1 MQIKLRKILAVLSC
15 VAMLCTLLPMGIMSV
30 SAATTNLVVNGD
42 FETGDYTG
50 WTKNGMTP
58 TVSAEAA
65 HNGGYGVHLY
75 GTNAWASF
83 NQYIDLEP
91 ATTYH
96 ISFWYKSASD
106 AAMSVGVEIKTK
118 NDSGSYSNKTVFLT
132 SGGQSLSASKS
143 TTTWTQV
150 QSVFTTKDSGDM
162 SHLLTFYRG
171 NGTTDTTTPS
181 SVYLDDI
188 VLTKLGSGS
197 SNMLQNGGFESTLD
211 PWTQYTSSSQ
221 SMALSTDAYAGTNSV
236 IVPFVARSLTVSQV
250 VAVEPNTDYV
260 VTYYYKSLDSNSST
274 AKNILFGAYSLDAA
288 NNGSGV
294 GDLAG
299 AASTLQIANTA
310 WTQGAYM
317 FNSGSN
323 TEVRLAFS
331 GSSSTNPSN
340 RKAMLVDDV
349 VMAKVGADA
358 GDEPEVTVTP
368 DEEADGNLVANGYFN
383 DGTATGWTVS
393 GGEVEALN
401 GDYALKST
409 TTSRY
414 SNVAEQ
420 TITVE
425 ANTDY
430 TLDVESYYNGSH
442 ASGMARVHIFAGAS
456 GSTELAS
463 PSYYWNVTAGAWDS
477 HQLTF
482 NSGEN
487 TQVRIVLQQHAAPD
501 SSTAMDGNIYYD
513 NFNLQKVIAAPEG
526 NETPSND
533 GYVINGDFETG
544 DLTGWTVTAANIT
557 WTEVANGNFSLQGT
571 NTAKYGAFV
580 KQTVTCEANTDYI
593 ITFKAKLAASGGQP
607 RFYIKDGAEAVTLNS
622 SNYYFTGS
630 TEWTTYQIAFNS
642 GEYTS
647 LVIYPAQGVNNG
659 GDVYYDDIKMEK
671 AQTGYAGLYP
681 ETMTSGADIRF
692 MTYNVLVGQ
701 DTNKG
706 GYSWGQPIGTRPEKA
721 CAMINYYKPDVIA
734 LEEFSGE
741 WYDYFVANMPDY
753 AFGEMTSADSQNNG
767 KLYTCIAYNVNTI
780 RLLDTD
786 LFRNTV
792 SRWGTQGMRYVN
804 VGFCEVIATGEKFI
818 AAVTHPDAGNLVGTS
833 DLNGDGVAE
842 EGDGYWR
849 PQQLE
854 EAAAYVAGL
863 SNEYKM
869 PVIWG
874 GDFNSGLDGTYDD
887 NVSWYKVADA
897 GFTDATAG
905 RYIDHI
911 FYNGMATHLYETT
924 VEDAAVSGAS
934 DHDAV
939 FADIQFLDE
948 FATPIKDAKDYIK
961 TQGRTTLK
969 DGALWLD
976 FSASG
981 IEFSANCEGKVALN
995 LNVKSLKQTDS
1006 YGGLY
1011 FTVIVDGVKKD
1022 RAECHITST
1031 GNVELVLAED
1041 LPAGN
1046 HTFEVYRQTEHRGAE
1061 VGITSIVMNGTF
1073 NEKPADNRL
1082 YIEFIGDSI
1091 STGFGAL
1098 GTTSDSDGGSPKWQ
1112 DATAAYPY
1120 LTAKALGADF
1130 SDVAYSGIGA
1140 KYGWQDPNMHTFY
1153 PYQRWQYDRNTQY
1166 NFNARQPDVIVIAL
1180 GTNDIAMETEKGITV
1195 EQRLA
1200 GYQEL
1205 LDLVR
1210 AKNPNSKIVWIYGM
1224 MKDDDNARIPAII
1237 EENGGAAAGLYS
1249 LELVTNTAGA
1259 GWHPSAAGQQKFAD
1273 DLVAFL
1279 NSDVLVKYV
1288 GDEMLDN
1295 DEGDVIDYIG
1305 SSRMEMSSDKLGLAF
1320 GYGLTIND
1328 IAANGC
1334 YADLTNATID
1344 AFGDGNS
1351 YKLVKMGVVVSN
1363 DITVGLS
1370 DMRLA
1375 DVDGK
1380 KTINVD
1386 AEKLYD
1392 LEGEYAQF
1400 AVRITNIPLANE
1412 ATVLYARAYFVIEYE
1427 GREVVVY
1434 DDIQSANYI
1443 NKYDSNDGVLE
1454 W

>member
-1 MQIKLRKILAVLSC
+1 MQIKLRKVLAMLSVL
-15 VAMLCTLLPMGIMSV
+15 AMLCTLLPVGILSV
-30 SAATTNLVVNGD
+30 SAEDESIVANGGFEDATG
-42 FETGDYTG
+42 G
-50 WTKNGMTP
+50 WTIKYGERT
-58 TVSAEAA
+58 TEAA
-65 HNGGYGVHLY
+65 
-75 GTNAWASF
+75 A
-83 NQYIDLEP
+83 
-91 ATTYH
+91 
-96 ISFWYKSASD
+96 
-106 AAMSVGVEIKTK
+106 
-118 NDSGSYSNKTVFLT
+118 SGSYSLKCTSLT
-132 SGGQSLSASKS
+132 KYGSFAYTNIDVVPNSDYTISFKLKLA
-143 TTTWTQV
+143 TDT
-150 QSVFTTKDSGDM
+150 
-162 SHLLTFYRG
+162 
-171 NGTTDTTTPS
+171 GTTNFRMYTRETSDNSSGTT
-181 SVYLDDI
+181 SVAQWNITDATTEWKTYSKVVNSQELNTMYITFAQGATTDAGNMYYLDDI
-188 VLTKLGSGS
+188 TVVG
-197 SNMLQNGGFESTLD
+197 
-211 PWTQYTSSSQ
+211 P
-221 SMALSTDAYAGTNSV
+221 
-236 IVPFVARSLTVSQV
+236 VP
-250 VAVEPNTDYV
+250 E
-260 VTYYYKSLDSNSST
+260 
-274 AKNILFGAYSLDAA
+274 
-288 NNGSGV
+288 
-294 GDLAG
+294 
-299 AASTLQIANTA
+299 
-310 WTQGAYM
+310 
-317 FNSGSN
+317 
-323 TEVRLAFS
+323 
-331 GSSSTNPSN
+331 
-340 RKAMLVDDV
+340 
-349 VMAKVGADA
+349 A
-358 GDEPEVTVTP
+358 GDVTITP
-368 DEEADGNLVANGYFN
+368 DEEDANNLVVNGYFN
-383 DGTATGWTVS
+383 DGTADGWTLNES
-393 GGEVEALN
+393 SVEAYN
-401 GDYALKST
+401 GDYMLKAASSSKYT
-409 TTSRY
+409 
-414 SNVAEQ
+414 NVAVQ
-420 TITVE
+420 SIAVD
-425 ANTDY
+425 ANSSY
-430 TLDVESYYNGSH
+430 TLDVDSLYVGS
-442 ASGMARVHIFAGAS
+442 ATKATARVHVYAGTS
-456 GSTELAS
+456 GSTELIDGGI
-463 PSYYWNVTAGAWDS
+463 YYWTIQPGVLNTK
-477 HQLTF
+477 QLAIST
-482 NSGEN
+482 GEN
-487 TQVRIVLQQHAAPD
+487 TTLRIAVQQYASD
-501 SSTAMDGNIYYD
+501 GTTTDGNIYYD
-513 NFNLQKVIAAPEG
+513 NFVLKKVIPAPEG

-533 GYVINGDFETG
+533 GYITNGDFETG
-544 DLTGWTVTAANIT
+544 DLTGWTATAANIT

-659 GDVYYDDIKMEK
+659 GDVFYDDIVMEK
-671 AQTGYAGLYP
+671 AQTGYTGLCP

-701 DTNKG
+701 DTANG
-706 GYSWGQPIGTRPEKA
+706 GYSWGSAIDGRPEKA

-863 SNEYKM
+863 SNEHKM

-924 VEDAAVSGAS
+924 VADAAVNGAS
-934 DHDAV
+934 DHKAV

-961 TQGRTTLK
+961 TQGRTQLK
-969 DGALWLD
+969 DGAMWLD

-981 IEFSANCEGKVALN
+981 IEFSANCEGTVALN
-995 LNVKSLKQTDS
+995 LTVNSIKNTDAT

-1022 RAECHITST
+1022 RAECRITET
-1031 GNVELVLAED
+1031 GSVQLVLAED

-1061 VGITSIVMNGTF
+1061 VGINSIVMNGSF
-1073 NEKPADNRL
+1073 NEKPEDNRL

-1091 STGFGAL
+1091 STGYGAL
-1098 GTTSDSDGGSPKWQ
+1098 GVSGDDQADSPLWQ

-1130 SDVAYSGIGA
+1130 SDVCWSGLGC
-1140 KYGWQDPNMHTFY
+1140 KYG
-1153 PYQRWQYDRNTQY
+1153 YQSLTMQTVYTAQRYNYDNTTQYDFTK
-1166 NFNARQPDVIVIAL
+1166 RQPDVVVIAL
-1180 GTNDIAMETEKGITV
+1180 GTNDIANQTDASLREV
-1195 EQRLA
+1195 
-1200 GYQEL
+1200 GYQEM

-1210 AKNPNSKIVWIYGM
+1210 AKNPDAKIVWIAGM
-1224 MKDDDNARIPAII
+1224 MKTDDNAMIEALI
-1237 EENGGAAAGLYS
+1237 EENGGAAEGLYY
-1249 LELVTNTAGA
+1249 LGLTTNTAGA

-1273 DLVAFL
+1273 ELVAFL

-1295 DEGDVIDYIG
+1295 DEGDVIDYVG
-1305 SSRMEMSSDKLGLAF
+1305 SSRMEMTSDKLGLAF
-1320 GYGLTIND
+1320 AFGVKADGIV
-1328 IAANGC
+1328 ANGVF
-1334 YADLTNATID
+1334 ADLTNATID
-1344 AFGDGNS
+1344 AFGNGES
-1351 YKLVKMGVVVSN
+1351 YKLLRMGAIVTN
-1363 DITVGLS
+1363 APGVGLG
-1370 DMRLA
+1370 DMKLD

-1380 KTINVD
+1380 RTVDIN
-1386 AEKLYD
+1386 AERLYD
-1392 LEGEYAQF
+1392 LEADYAQF

-1412 ATVLYARAYFVIEYE
+1412 DTVIYARAYYVFEYE

-1434 DDIQSANYI
+1434 DDIQAANYI

>member
-1 MQIKLRKILAVLSC
+1 VVMTGPAV
-15 VAMLCTLLPMGIMSV
+15 G
-30 SAATTNLVVNGD
+30 
-42 FETGDYTG
+42 
-50 WTKNGMTP
+50 
-58 TVSAEAA
+58 
-65 HNGGYGVHLY
+65 
-75 GTNAWASF
+75 
-83 NQYIDLEP
+83 
-91 ATTYH
+91 
-96 ISFWYKSASD
+96 
-106 AAMSVGVEIKTK
+106 
-118 NDSGSYSNKTVFLT
+118 
-132 SGGQSLSASKS
+132 
-143 TTTWTQV
+143 
-150 QSVFTTKDSGDM
+150 
-162 SHLLTFYRG
+162 
-171 NGTTDTTTPS
+171 
-181 SVYLDDI
+181 
-188 VLTKLGSGS
+188 
-197 SNMLQNGGFESTLD
+197 
-211 PWTQYTSSSQ
+211 
-221 SMALSTDAYAGTNSV
+221 SV
-236 IVPFVARSLTVSQV
+236 I
-250 VAVEPNTDYV
+250 
-260 VTYYYKSLDSNSST
+260 
-274 AKNILFGAYSLDAA
+274 
-288 NNGSGV
+288 
-294 GDLAG
+294 
-299 AASTLQIANTA
+299 
-310 WTQGAYM
+310 
-317 FNSGSN
+317 
-323 TEVRLAFS
+323 
-331 GSSSTNPSN
+331 
-340 RKAMLVDDV
+340 
-349 VMAKVGADA
+349 
-358 GDEPEVTVTP
+358 TP

-383 DGTATGWTVS
+383 DGTATDWTVS
-393 GGEVEALN
+393 GGVVEALN
-401 GDYALKST
+401 GDYALKAT

-425 ANTDY
+425 ANSDY
-430 TLDVESYYNGSH
+430 TLDVESYYNGSLT
-442 ASGMARVHIFAGAS
+442 GGIARVHIYAGAS
-456 GSTELAS
+456 GTSELAS
-463 PSYYWNVTAGAWDS
+463 PSYYWNITAGAWDS

-487 TQVRIVLQQHAAPD
+487 TQVRIVLQQHAAPS

-513 NFNLQKVIAAPEG
+513 NFNLQKVVPAPDG
-526 NETPSND
+526 NDTPSND
-533 GYVINGDFETG
+533 GYITNGDFETG

-580 KQTVTCEANTDYI
+580 KQTIAVEANTDYVL
-593 ITFKAKLAASGGQP
+593 TFKAKLAASGGQP

-647 LVIYPAQGVNNG
+647 LVIYPAQGVTNG
-659 GDVYYDDIKMEK
+659 GDVYYDDIVMEK
-671 AQTGYAGLYP
+671 AQTGYQGLYP

-706 GYSWGQPIGTRPEKA
+706 GYSWGTAITGRPEKA

-741 WYDYFVANMPDY
+741 WYEYFQANMPDY
-753 AFGEMTSADSQNNG
+753 AFGIMDSEDTQNNG
-767 KLYTCIAYNVNTI
+767 ILYTCIAYNVNTI

-818 AAVTHPDAGNLVGTS
+818 AAVTHPDAGELVGT
-833 DLNGDGVAE
+833 DDVNGDGVAE
-842 EGDGYWR
+842 EGAGYWR

-863 SNEYKM
+863 SNEHKM

-911 FYNGMATHLYETT
+911 FYNSMATHLYETT
-924 VEDAAVSGAS
+924 VADAAVNGAS
-934 DHDAV
+934 DHKAV

-961 TQGRTTLK
+961 TQGRNTLK

-1011 FTVIVDGVKKD
+1011 FTVIVDGVKVD
-1022 RAECHITST
+1022 RAQCHITST
-1031 GNVELVLAED
+1031 GDVELVLAEN
-1041 LPAGN
+1041 LPVGN

-1061 VGITSIVMNGTF
+1061 VGISSIVMNGSF

-1098 GTTSDSDGGSPKWQ
+1098 GTSSDSDGGSPKWQ

-1120 LTAKALGADF
+1120 LVAKALGADF

-1140 KYGWQDPNMHTFY
+1140 KYGYQDPNMQNFY
-1153 PYQRWQYDRNTQY
+1153 PYQRWQYDRTTQY
-1166 NFNARQPDVIVIAL
+1166 NFNARQPDVVVIAL
-1180 GTNDIAMETEKGITV
+1180 GTNDIANQADAALRKV
-1195 EQRLA
+1195 
-1200 GYQEL
+1200 GYQEM

-1210 AKNPNSKIVWIYGM
+1210 TKNPDAKIVWIYGM
-1224 MKDDDNARIPAII
+1224 MKDDDNTMIADLI

-1273 DLVAFL
+1273 DLVAYL
-1279 NSDVLVKYV
+1279 NSDVLVRYV
-1288 GDEMLDN
+1288 GDEV
-1295 DEGDVIDYIG
+1295 EDYDIITFGGNSIRENVYG
-1305 SSRMEMSSDKLGLAF
+1305 SGLAF
-1320 GYGLTIND
+1320 KFNVKTTGM
-1328 IAANGC
+1328 AV
-1334 YADLTNATID
+1334 TNKTQAVYDNAIVD
-1344 AFGDGNS
+1344 VFGDGGE
-1351 YKLVKMGVVVSN
+1351 YKLVKMGAVVAN
-1363 DITVGLS
+1363 TPACGDLKL
-1370 DMRLA
+1370 D
-1375 DVDGK
+1375 DVDDERVLNIEAVYLCNL
-1380 KTINVD
+1380 TTSS
-1386 AEKLYD
+1386 AS
-1392 LEGEYAQF
+1392 F
-1400 AVRITNIPLANE
+1400 SVRILDIPEDQQDTLI
-1412 ATVLYARAYFVIEYE
+1412 YARPYYVFEYE
-1427 GREVVVY
+1427 GREVIAYGDAV
-1434 DDIQSANYI
+1434 QANCN

>member
-1 MQIKLRKILAVLSC
+1 MQIKLRKVLALLSC
-15 VAMLCTLLPMGIMSV
+15 LAMLCTLLPVGILSV
-30 SAATTNLVVNGD
+30 SAEDSSDFVTNGD
-42 FETGDYTG
+42 FETGDLTGWKNSYNGTVQSDVVHSGAYAHKTTNTASKYQGMMQQNPISVVPNSDYTVTFWYYYEGDNATGSGASFYLYAQTTDNSTNIKSITSYPAAANTWYQVTHTFNTGDNDAIALVWSNRMASDGGTYYFDDVVMTGPSLDSYVPEVPTDFGRIENGGWEDGSTG
-50 WTKNGMTP
+50 WTLKYGSVTD
-58 TVSAEAA
+58 EAA
-65 HNGGYGVHLY
+65 Y
-75 GTNAWASF
+75 
-83 NQYIDLEP
+83 
-91 ATTYH
+91 
-96 ISFWYKSASD
+96 
-106 AAMSVGVEIKTK
+106 
-118 NDSGSYSNKTVFLT
+118 SGSYSLKSNSNTKYGVYASNSFDCVANSDYTFSFRIKLAGDAADGVTPQHRLYVKDGT
-132 SGGQSLSASKS
+132 ESA
-143 TTTWTQV
+143 
-150 QSVFTTKDSGDM
+150 
-162 SHLLTFYRG
+162 
-171 NGTTDTTTPS
+171 
-181 SVYLDDI
+181 
-188 VLTKLGSGS
+188 
-197 SNMLQNGGFESTLD
+197 TLK
-211 PWTQYTSSSQ
+211 Q
-221 SMALSTDAYAGTNSV
+221 LNITDAT
-236 IVPFVARSLTVSQV
+236 TEWKQ
-250 VAVEPNTDYV
+250 
-260 VTYYYKSLDSNSST
+260 
-274 AKNILFGAYSLDAA
+274 YS
-288 NNGSGV
+288 
-294 GDLAG
+294 
-299 AASTLQIANTA
+299 
-310 WTQGAYM
+310 
-317 FNSGSN
+317 
-323 TEVRLAFS
+323 
-331 GSSSTNPSN
+331 
-340 RKAMLVDDV
+340 
-349 VMAKVGADA
+349 
-358 GDEPEVTVTP
+358 VTV
-368 DEEADGNLVANGYFN
+368 
-383 DGTATGWTVS
+383 
-393 GGEVEALN
+393 
-401 GDYALKST
+401 
-409 TTSRY
+409 
-414 SNVAEQ
+414 
-420 TITVE
+420 
-425 ANTDY
+425 
-430 TLDVESYYNGSH
+430 
-442 ASGMARVHIFAGAS
+442 
-456 GSTELAS
+456 
-463 PSYYWNVTAGAWDS
+463 
-477 HQLTF
+477 
-482 NSGEN
+482 NSGEYTSIYFSFAQGIN
-487 TQVRIVLQQHAAPD
+487 NGGSCYIDDVIVEGPAPE
-501 SSTAMDGNIYYD
+501 TP
-513 NFNLQKVIAAPEG
+513 APEG
-526 NETPSND
+526 NDTPSND
-533 GYVINGDFETG
+533 GYITNGDFETG

-659 GDVYYDDIKMEK
+659 GDVFYDDIVMEK
-671 AQTGYAGLYP
+671 AQTGYTGLYP

-701 DTNKG
+701 DTANG
-706 GYSWGQPIGTRPEKA
+706 GYSWGSAIDGRPEKA

-863 SNEYKM
+863 SNEHKL

-911 FYNGMATHLYETT
+911 FYNSMATHLYETT
-924 VEDAAVSGAS
+924 VADAAVNGAS
-934 DHDAV
+934 DHKAV

-948 FATPIKDAKDYIK
+948 YATPIKDAKDYIK

-969 DGALWLD
+969 DGAMWLD

-981 IEFSANCEGKVALN
+981 IEFSANCEGTVALN
-995 LNVKSLKQTDS
+995 LTVNSIKNTDAT

-1011 FTVIVDGVKKD
+1011 FTVIVDGVQKD
-1022 RAECHITST
+1022 RAECRITET
-1031 GNVELVLAED
+1031 GSVQLVLAED

-1061 VGITSIVMNGTF
+1061 VGISSIVMNGSF
-1073 NEKPADNRL
+1073 NEKPEDNRL

-1091 STGFGAL
+1091 STGYGAL
-1098 GTTSDSDGGSPKWQ
+1098 GVAGDDQADSPLWQ
-1112 DATAAYPY
+1112 DATVAYPY
-1120 LTAKALGADF
+1120 LTAKALNADF
-1130 SDVAYSGIGA
+1130 SDVCYSGLGC
-1140 KYGWQDPNMHTFY
+1140 KYGYSSVTMQTVY
-1153 PYQRWQYDRNTQY
+1153 TAQRYQYDQNTQY
-1166 NFNARQPDVIVIAL
+1166 DFTKRQPDVVVIAL
-1180 GTNDIAMETEKGITV
+1180 GTNDIANQTDASLRKV
-1195 EQRLA
+1195 
-1200 GYQEL
+1200 GYQEM

-1210 AKNPNSKIVWIYGM
+1210 AKNPDAKIVWIAGM
-1224 MKDDDNARIPAII
+1224 MKTDDNAMIEALI
-1237 EENGGAAAGLYS
+1237 EENGGAAEGLYY
-1249 LELVTNTAGA
+1249 LGLTTNTAGA

-1305 SSRMEMSSDKLGLAF
+1305 SSRMEMTSDKLGLAF
-1320 GYGLTIND
+1320 GYGLNIEGLE
-1328 IAANGC
+1328 IVNGC
-1334 YADLTNATID
+1334 YADLTNATVD
-1344 AFGDGNS
+1344 AFGDGTQ
-1351 YKLVKMGVVVSN
+1351 YKLLAMGTIVSN
-1363 DITVGLS
+1363 DAVVGLS
-1370 DMRLA
+1370 DMKLD

-1380 KTINVD
+1380 KTIDVN
-1386 AEKLYD
+1386 AERLYD
-1392 LEGEYAQF
+1392 LEGTYAQF

-1412 ATVLYARAYFVIEYE
+1412 ATVIYARAYFVIEYE

-1434 DDIQSANYI
+1434 DDTQSANYI

>member
-1 MQIKLRKILAVLSC
+1 MQIKLRKVLALLSC
-15 VAMLCTLLPMGIMSV
+15 LAMLCTLLPLATFSV
-30 SAATTNLVVNGD
+30 SAADNLVVNGD
-42 FETGDYTG
+42 FETGGVTSWNSGSSSEKVSAVADAAHSGSYGALVPSRGTTFTAYQDIAVEANADYTV
-50 WTKNGMTP
+50 T
-58 TVSAEAA
+58 
-65 HNGGYGVHLY
+65 
-75 GTNAWASF
+75 
-83 NQYIDLEP
+83 
-91 ATTYH
+91 
-96 ISFWYKSASD
+96 FWYKS
-106 AAMSVGVEIKTK
+106 I
-118 NDSGSYSNKTVFLT
+118 LT
-132 SGGQSLSASKS
+132 SG
-143 TTTWTQV
+143 
-150 QSVFTTKDSGDM
+150 
-162 SHLLTFYRG
+162 
-171 NGTTDTTTPS
+171 S
-181 SVYLDDI
+181 SIRPMYFGVY
-188 VLTKLGSGS
+188 
-197 SNMLQNGGFESTLD
+197 
-211 PWTQYTSSSQ
+211 
-221 SMALSTDAYAGTNSV
+221 
-236 IVPFVARSLTVSQV
+236 
-250 VAVEPNTDYV
+250 
-260 VTYYYKSLDSNSST
+260 
-274 AKNILFGAYSLDAA
+274 A
-288 NNGSGV
+288 NNAV
-294 GDLAG
+294 NTTATLI
-299 AASTLQIANTA
+299 STQTELPYAQTA
-310 WTQGAYM
+310 WTQVTTT
-317 FNSGSN
+317 FNSGSY
-323 TEVRLAFS
+323 TTVRL
-331 GSSSTNPSN
+331 GYGCKSSSGQDNY
-340 RKAMLVDDV
+340 LYVDDI
-349 VMAKVGADA
+349 VMTKVG
-358 GDEPEVTVTP
+358 GDEPEVTITP
-368 DEEADGNLVANGYFN
+368 DEEDAGNLVANGYFN

-393 GGEVEALN
+393 GGVVEVLN

-442 ASGMARVHIFAGAS
+442 ASGMARVHIYAGAS
-456 GSTELAS
+456 GTSELAS
-463 PSYYWNVTAGAWDS
+463 PSYFWNITAGAWDS

-487 TQVRIVLQQHAAPD
+487 TQVRIVLQQHAAPN

-544 DLTGWTVTAANIT
+544 DLTGWTVEHGGAIN
-557 WTEVANGNFSLQGT
+557 WVEVATGNFALEGT
-571 NTAKYGAFV
+571 ATAKYSPFIS
-580 KQTVTCEANTDYI
+580 QTVTVEANTDYT
-593 ITFKAKLAASGGQP
+593 ITFKAKLAAAGGQV
-607 RFYIKDGAEAVTLNS
+607 RFYVSPDGTTNANIAS
-622 SNYYFTGS
+622 PYYFTS
-630 TEWTTYQIAFNS
+630 TTEWATYQLTFNS
-642 GEYTS
+642 GDNTS
-647 LVIYPAQGVNNG
+647 LVLFPAQGVNG
-659 GDVYYDDIKMEK
+659 GGNIYYDDIVMKKVE
-671 AQTGYAGLYP
+671 TGYTGLYP

-701 DTNKG
+701 DTANG
-706 GYSWGQPIGTRPEKA
+706 GYSWGSAITGRPEKA

-753 AFGEMTSADSQNNG
+753 AFGIMESQDTQNNG

-792 SRWGTQGMRYVN
+792 SHWGTQGMRYVN

-924 VEDAAVSGAS
+924 VADAAVNGAS
-934 DHDAV
+934 DHKAV

-961 TQGRTTLK
+961 TQGRNQLK

-1041 LPAGN
+1041 LTPGN

-1061 VGITSIVMNGTF
+1061 VGITSIVMNGDF

-1140 KYGWQDPNMHTFY
+1140 KYGWQDPNMLNFY

-1166 NFNARQPDVIVIAL
+1166 NFNARQPDVVVIAL
-1180 GTNDIAMETEKGITV
+1180 GTNDIAMEAERGITL

-1288 GDEMLDN
+1288 GDDMLDN
-1295 DEGDVIDYIG
+1295 DEGDVIDYVG
-1305 SSRMEMSSDKLGLAF
+1305 SSRMEMTSDKLGLAF
-1320 GYGLTIND
+1320 AFGVKADGIV
-1328 IAANGC
+1328 ANGVF
-1334 YADLTNATID
+1334 ADLTNATID
-1344 AFGDGNS
+1344 AFGNGES
-1351 YKLVKMGVVVSN
+1351 YKLLRMGAIVTN
-1363 DITVGLS
+1363 APGVGLG
-1370 DMRLA
+1370 DMKLD

-1380 KTINVD
+1380 RTVDIN
-1386 AEKLYD
+1386 AERLYD
-1392 LEGEYAQF
+1392 LEADYAQF

-1412 ATVLYARAYFVIEYE
+1412 DTVIYARAYYVFEYE

-1434 DDIQSANYI
+1434 DDIQAANYI